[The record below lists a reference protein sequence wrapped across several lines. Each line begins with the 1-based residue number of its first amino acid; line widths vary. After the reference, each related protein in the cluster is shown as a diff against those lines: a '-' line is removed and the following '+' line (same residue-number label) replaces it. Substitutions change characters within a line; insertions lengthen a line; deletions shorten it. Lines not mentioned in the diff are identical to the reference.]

1 MNRPLNVDRQ
11 NAITFKLTTYTGSEH
26 KCGTSQRY
34 TSTGT
39 CMHCARLL
47 AAEQREALKVLRAQA
62 KVKATSEDPV
72 NYDHEDVLDI
82 VEPLVAEMVDQAEAD
97 RFRQSVDDLM

>member
-1 MNRPLNVDRQ
+1 
-11 NAITFKLTTYTGSEH
+11 
-26 KCGTSQRY
+26 
-34 TSTGT
+34 
-39 CMHCARLL
+39 MHCARLL